1 MQIFDSEKIY
11 NFMKVRYLAFAFS
24 FLIMLVAF
32 GAIFVKGFNY
42 GIDFSGGTL
51 IQLRYDSAAP
61 IEKIREE
68 LSANEV
74 LKSASITEFGS
85 AQDINIR
92 YSGSSESLG
101 ENLSETIHTLL
112 KDTGKFEIRK
122 VDIVGPKVGGE
133 LKQKGIMAV
142 TISLVLILIYI
153 AFRFE
158 WRFAIAAVISEIHD
172 IIVVIG
178 FIAIFQISIN
188 LDTLAAILTILGY
201 SLNDT
206 IIIFDRIRE
215 QIVDSKSDDI
225 NSIINES
232 VSKTLSRTILTSA
245 TTLVVVLIL
254 YLFGGDMI
262 HDFSLILL
270 VGILFGVYSSVF
282 IAAQTL
288 IWFKFNV
295 NSYRT
300 MLAEKKRK
308 KKEKER
314 MREIYEKGRI

>member
-11 NFMKVRYLAFAFS
+11 NFMKVRYVAFAFS
-24 FLIMLVAF
+24 FLIMVFAF

-51 IQLRYDSAAP
+51 IQLRYEKAAP
-61 IEKIREE
+61 IEQIREQ
-68 LSANEV
+68 LSTNEILKNANV
-74 LKSASITEFGS
+74 TEFGNVE
-85 AQDINIR
+85 DVNIR
-92 YSGSSESLG
+92 YSDSTESLG
-101 ENLSETIHTLL
+101 ENLSETIHILL
-112 KDTGKFEIRK
+112 KDTGNFEIRK

-133 LKQKGIMAV
+133 LKQKGVMAV
-142 TISLVLILIYI
+142 SISLFLILIYI
-153 AFRFE
+153 AVRFE
-158 WRFAIAAVISEIHD
+158 WRFAVAAVISEIHD

-178 FIAIFQISIN
+178 FIALFGISIN

-215 QIVDSKSDDI
+215 QIVDSKSNDI

-245 TTLVVVLIL
+245 TTLVVVAIL
-254 YLFGGDMI
+254 YMFGGDMI

-270 VGILFGVYSSVF
+270 IGILFGVYSSVF

-288 IWFKFNV
+288 IWFKFDV
-295 NSYRT
+295 NAYRN

-314 MREIYEKGRI
+314 IREMYEKGRV